1 MFSLNSAC
9 SSAWACMLGSIS
21 RGLISRQ
28 AAFASVEGLLCFR
41 FLLILCFGIDSCAL
55 VGSLDAFLAIVSQH
69 WLIDHLVRVH
79 WVGHWQFGCYITLQ
93 KVCSWDREVTADS
106 KGSMVIC
113 TSFWHIHQTPPY
125 SSAQVWQKFRHEIIQ
140 YFCVCGGKTSKQMSA
155 LERGMDA
162 LQLNQTPKA
171 LFISVKLNWG
181 VTARVESAFL

>member
-1 MFSLNSAC
+1 
-9 SSAWACMLGSIS
+9 MLGSIS

-140 YFCVCGGKTSKQMSA
+140 YFCVCVGKNLNTNFRVCLGKRYGRFAVESDSQSTIYLSKTEE
-155 LERGMDA
+155 L
-162 LQLNQTPKA
+162 P
-171 LFISVKLNWG
+171 
-181 VTARVESAFL
+181 RVESAFL